1 MAKRISLREFQENL
15 SRRLAAAQ
23 SGQRRALLG
32 VQAGDENW
40 LVDLAATGEI
50 LPVPALASVPLTR
63 PWFNGVVNV
72 RGSLYGVVDFS
83 AFHGGAPIPPAG
95 HARLLLIGAKLG
107 MDVRIAAPRA
117 LWPSEQHV
125 KACEEFAAQ
134 SGARLLLMGGAG
146 LIFFLL
152 VAATVTRLLGHF
164 RATPGIGD
172 ILATKM
178 LGMILLAFMSIL
190 LLSNI
195 ITALSSFFL
204 ARDLELLAAAPL
216 DSVRLYAARLVETLG
231 VPDFVRD

>member
-107 MDVRIAAPRA
+107 VNSAILVSRAVGLRNPEDFEADRGEADPRPWVGQRLRDTQDRLWLKLDVP
-117 LWPSEQHV
+117 
-125 KACEEFAAQ
+125 K
-134 SGARLLLMGGAG
+134 
-146 LIFFLL
+146 
-152 VAATVTRLLGHF
+152 
-164 RATPGIGD
+164 
-172 ILATKM
+172 
-178 LGMILLAFMSIL
+178 LLAQPV
-190 LLSNI
+190 
-195 ITALSSFFL
+195 FL
-204 ARDLELLAAAPL
+204 DAGID
-216 DSVRLYAARLVETLG
+216 
-231 VPDFVRD
+231 